1 MNGERGLSEAEQAMR
16 DAERQLG
23 QGQEG
28 RAVDSQGRALEGLR
42 RGMQGMA
49 QQMQQ
54 DGEGDGTENAEGG
67 PGGDDPNRPGQPR
80 AESGGRNDDPLG
92 RDARSRTHGENAR
105 MRMQGHEG
113 GTVGERARRVLEELR
128 RRLGEA
134 ERPRWSSIISSGCCR
149 GIEAHF
155 SPLGERVAF
164 ALAKVG

>member
-1 MNGERGLSEAEQAMR
+1 MRDLGMNGEKGLSESEQSMR

-28 RAVDSQGRALEGLR
+28 RAVDSQGKALEGLR

-54 DGEGDGTENAEGG
+54 QGDGDGTEQAEGG

-80 AESGGRNDDPLG
+80 ANSNSNRDDPLG
-92 RDARSRTHGENAR
+92 RDTRSRAANETAR
-105 MRMQGHEG
+105 MRTQGHEG

-128 RRLGEA
+128 RRLGEV
-134 ERPRWSSIISSGCCR
+134 ERPRM
-149 GIEAHF
+149 ELDYF
-155 SPLGERVAF
+155 ER
-164 ALAKVG
+164 LLPRN